1 MSGTPVSIHVE
12 GVEDAL
18 RDLRLYEGIGWAIA
32 PMEQA
37 TNLLKADMRVYP
49 SRPLT
54 YGTAFSP
61 AAYSRRD
68 GSTGTRMRR
77 RVFYKRTGTL
87 KKRWTTRI
95 RRISTHSV
103 LGVVGNNTS
112 YAPWVQSRE
121 FQAGMHRG
129 IWQTD
134 ASVMEARRAAIVAM
148 FRRALE
154 SKRSWRSGFSIL
166 AGG

>member
-1 MSGTPVSIHVE
+1 MLRGR
-12 GVEDAL
+12 DAL
-18 RDLRLYEGIGWAIA
+18 RDLRLYEGSAGRCTDGAGDRSAQRRICECIRRAA
-32 PMEQA
+32 
-37 TNLLKADMRVYP
+37 YH
-49 SRPLT
+49 
-54 YGTAFSP
+54 GTAFSP

-121 FQAGMHRG
+121 FQAGCTGDLADRCKCRHG
-129 IWQTD
+129 G
-134 ASVMEARRAAIVAM
+134 A
-148 FRRALE
+148 
-154 SKRSWRSGFSIL
+154 
-166 AGG
+166 AGGDCRHVPQG